1 MEASFCRERTIS
13 FAPPSTVVF
22 EFQNRPWVVCVALW
36 FPYILYG
43 KDTVN
48 KLLWVIPK
56 RLQFAASF
64 FFFPENCLKLFN
76 STSEILSP
84 CLFRGCVFG
93 VVWTAA
99 HGTAKTSLFA
109 LLFFYSLGLLSGS
122 APNDERVCGW
132 IWRPRCEGR
141 SSSPARV
148 LPPSPRHSHP
158 QGECWW
164 EPPAWSF
171 KYAWQRVL
179 IPASNICFEL
189 CGGQMARGDIAL
201 GQDILL

>member
-1 MEASFCRERTIS
+1 MVRRGGSIFLPRKDNIVCT
-13 FAPPSTVVF
+13 PSTIVF

-109 LLFFYSLGLLSGS
+109 FIFFFQPGFAFTECSQRWTYMWLEPEAEMRGAALQS
-122 APNDERVCGW
+122 
-132 IWRPRCEGR
+132 RPGP
-141 SSSPARV
+141 PAQ
-148 LPPSPRHSHP
+148 PTPQPSPGRMLV
-158 QGECWW
+158 G
-164 EPPAWSF
+164 A
-171 KYAWQRVL
+171 AGLV
-179 IPASNICFEL
+179 I
-189 CGGQMARGDIAL
+189 
-201 GQDILL
+201 